1 MRAGTLTVCPSPGRA
16 PGDRLGP
23 AQRAFPDRAGRVGGP
38 GAGEGPH
45 RVRGLTVSRRQSGT
59 STAIVL
65 GPEAGTSHRFCSVD
79 PRAGVPSDACW
90 TESMA
95 QRAQAALE
103 DRLQVPALK
112 AQQR

>member
-23 AQRAFPDRAGRVGGP
+23 AQRAFPDRAGRVGG
-38 GAGEGPH
+38 H

-65 GPEAGTSHRFCSVD
+65 GPEAGTSHRFCSVE